1 VSDRKMLASLLDAYR
16 DGQQELMRG
25 SPLPIQSAPCEVRR
39 EIFARMGGA
48 AQANGIELSVC
59 ACKNAGL
66 ARGSCNIAG
75 IWSRRQECAVQPL
88 LI

>member
-1 VSDRKMLASLLDAYR
+1 MLASLLDAYR

-39 EIFARMGGA
+39 EIFARMRIA
-48 AQANGIELSVC
+48 AQAHGIELSVC
-59 ACKNAGL
+59 ACKNTEL
-66 ARGSCNIAG
+66 AAGSCNIAG
-75 IWSRRQECAVQPL
+75 TWPNQQPRAVQPL